1 MGEIV
6 AVRRSKV
13 AEEGIQR
20 FFQSIYQIL
29 NHFKR
34 KSDRELLYKITTEE
48 NTLTNLIVAS
58 TTIHIYHFL
67 GIRTKSDEEM
77 VSRVSSI
84 KAFQNAEKKEIFSEL
99 IDLVGNSI
107 NYELEF
113 FKLSID
119 YEEQILKSM
128 VSGEDLDERFTF
140 KLSEQIE
147 EHIIESLNKYPISIS
162 ANVLK

>member
-6 AVRRSKV
+6 AVRRRKI

-34 KSDRELLYKITTEE
+34 KADRELLYKLATEE

-67 GIRTKSDEEM
+67 
-77 VSRVSSI
+77 
-84 KAFQNAEKKEIFSEL
+84 
-99 IDLVGNSI
+99 
-107 NYELEF
+107 
-113 FKLSID
+113 
-119 YEEQILKSM
+119 
-128 VSGEDLDERFTF
+128 
-140 KLSEQIE
+140 
-147 EHIIESLNKYPISIS
+147 
-162 ANVLK
+162 